1 MKKINLKGVSVQ
13 TWTRTVVL
21 LLALISQLLVMLGKK
36 TEALDISKTTEVVSY
51 IFTAIASVWSW
62 WKNNSFT
69 DKAQEMDT
77 ILHEDDIEKGDVD

>member
-21 LLALISQLLVMLGKK
+21 LLALVSQLLVVLGKK

-69 DKAQEMDT
+69 DKAQEADA
-77 ILHEDDIEKGDVD
+77 LLNDNGNEVN